1 VTTGQP
7 PPTHPGRA
15 ERVPN
20 ALDAFLSV
28 ETAGSLVL
36 FVATALALLWENSP
50 WHASYEHLWET
61 RIAHIGVLVDVDVSV
76 HFLVNEVLMTLFFF
90 VVGLEIRREAHD
102 GALAS
107 LKLAA
112 LPVAAAAGGVI
123 APALIYLAISRDT
136 SHVGGWAVPTA
147 TDIAFAV
154 GVLALL
160 GRRVPP
166 ALRALLLALAI
177 ADDVA
182 AIVIIAVVFA
192 GGVSITGLAIA
203 VAGLASVLA
212 FRKLGVRA
220 EILYALPGA
229 VLWVGLLDA
238 GIHPVLAGVLL
249 GLLTPMEASRAGEL
263 PAAVRIE
270 KLLHPWIAYAVMP
283 LFALA
288 NAGIRLAG
296 IDLEEPALRAL
307 VGAVSVALAIG
318 KPLGIVTTAWLA
330 VRLGWCALAP
340 GLRWGGVLVVGC
352 LGGIGFTMA
361 IFIATLAFP
370 SADALAAAKLA
381 VLVGSTA
388 AAAVG
393 LLLGARLLGR
403 PS

>member
-1 VTTGQP
+1 MKEKDPARRGLSP
-7 PPTHPGRA
+7 L
-15 ERVPN
+15 E
-20 ALDAFLSV
+20 AFLSV
-28 ETAGSLVL
+28 EMAGSIVL
-36 FVATALALLWENSP
+36 FAATALALLWENSP

-123 APALIYLAISRDT
+123 APALIYLGISGDT
-136 SHVGGWAVPTA
+136 AHAGGWAVPTA

-160 GRRVPP
+160 GKRVPP
-166 ALRALLLALAI
+166 AMRALLLALAI

-192 GGVSITGLAIA
+192 GGVSVTGLAVA
-203 VAGLASVLA
+203 AAGLAGVIAL
-212 FRKLGVRA
+212 RKLGVGV
-220 EILYALPGA
+220 EIVYALPGA
-229 VLWVGLLDA
+229 VLWIGLLDA

-249 GLLTPMEASRAGEL
+249 GLLTPMKARRAGEL
-263 PAAVRIE
+263 PPAVRIE
-270 KLLHPWIAYAVMP
+270 KSLHPWIAYGVMP

-288 NAGIRLAG
+288 NAGIRVAG
-296 IDLEEPALRAL
+296 IDLDDSALRAL
-307 VGAVSVALAIG
+307 VAAVSVGLVVG
-318 KPLGIVTTAWLA
+318 KPVGIVTTAWVA
-330 VRLGWCALAP
+330 VRLGWCALPP
-340 GLRWGGVLVVGC
+340 GLRWSGVLVIGC

-370 SADALAAAKLA
+370 SADALAGAKLA
-381 VLVGSTA
+381 VLAASA
-388 AAAVG
+388 AAAVLG
-393 LLLGARLLGR
+393 LLLGRRLLGR
-403 PS
+403 TS